1 MKIRYLSVA
10 ICTFLTL
17 NSTCWAATLAA
28 PGSIRFEG
36 AIVERGC
43 RSSLAADA
51 TLALNDCPAA
61 GRGTV
66 IEVNDLLGARSDITV
81 TLIADK
87 GLGRYYDQQYRLMEG
102 TGKPVQSGQYLITMI
117 LP

>member
-10 ICTFLTL
+10 VCTFLTL
-17 NSTCWAATLAA
+17 NSACWAAALTA

-43 RSSLAADA
+43 RSSLGADA
-51 TLALNDCPAA
+51 TLVLNACPAA

-66 IEVNDLLGARSDITV
+66 IQVNDPLVARTDITV

-87 GLGRYYDQQYRLMEG
+87 GQGRYYDQQYRLLDG